1 MSHRHNL
8 RSKNKTDVI
17 VAAKVAVPEAE
28 PVVVTE
34 VSKEDKEILIGS
46 EEFYK
51 IKRAHME
58 KLHKDLC
65 KIGWGDKLEYV
76 TKKFDK
82 KDPYAF
88 GERWV
93 GKNER
98 GNCFLAALAR
108 NISRINPK
116 KGKAELKRICF
127 RGKCPECESEL
138 TATVQDLLEQEDYG
152 CDYEMGSEGGAL
164 KCTNCCVKCQGY
176 SKAKMKKC
184 KHDPDGFQGWYVTG
198 MCHGEFGMNCGKFV
212 NHCTECPGLGDCV
225 DDKCHC
231 NKCGKHC
238 YGGCGGWDHLDE
250 AKGEFFFD
258 YTYRRPNRY
267 V

>member
-1 MSHRHNL
+1 MG
-8 RSKNKTDVI
+8 DVI
-17 VAAKVAVPEAE
+17 VAAKVAVSETE
-28 PVVVTE
+28 PAVVTE
-34 VSKEDKEILIGS
+34 PSKEDKEILIGS

-65 KIGWGDKLEYV
+65 KIGWGDKLKYV

-108 NISRINPK
+108 NLSRINSK

-138 TATVQDLLEQEDYG
+138 SATVQDLLEQEDYG

-164 KCTNCCVKCQGY
+164 KCTNCCVECRGY

-198 MCHGEFGMNCGKFV
+198 MCHGEFGMDCGKFV
-212 NHCTECPGLGDCV
+212 NIAQSAQVLVIVLTISATALSVESIVMAVAEDGTTSMKLKENTFLITPTEDQTDIELA
-225 DDKCHC
+225 
-231 NKCGKHC
+231 
-238 YGGCGGWDHLDE
+238 E
-250 AKGEFFFD
+250 
-258 YTYRRPNRY
+258 
-267 V
+267 